1 MNMKK
6 KSKYRFLSII
16 FCFMFML
23 FAGCDGGMG
32 GIGGDSP
39 RSLDGVKVLS
49 KPATYSFS
57 EAVGDYA
64 SEYYYNLFAR
74 EILSKLYSVYEDIS
88 YQSGSIADALLDN
101 LDTLNGET
109 YENFSDENNKFYLFD
124 SLRYTI
130 KSVTNTNNESGDLVR
145 QTIIIDTNS
154 KWNWTIENKA
164 GNYSNIF
171 EKLTEETSS
180 YNSIVTY
187 NSTTGEII
195 ISDTS
200 LLDLL
205 FEIFTSS
212 GEIDNYFPYFGQIY
226 DSNIKAYKEG
236 TNITNYWSSP
246 YYQREVEGKTDV
258 QIDAVNYFQ
267 DAFEYV
273 TYLFVLGYDYVNV
286 SEDGNKT
293 PSEDA
298 PLFTFTTTYGADGLI
313 SGISVNGWGNTP
325 ISIGDALG
333 RVKALYK
340 DQGGYI
346 GITAENKEQIKRFIQ
361 DVVLGE
367 NAYKQEYNQI
377 SIGLYENTEESGV
390 ASQPVKTGELKL
402 NRNYDKI
409 IENVID
415 YACGEAPIG
424 YDSTY
429 DNGDGTT
436 GKTIGLDSPYVVSK
450 ITDYKGDYFFANY
463 ENNDDS
469 QMFKYIDAAEYQ
481 SMVLYPQETELNIP
495 LSDIWIGF
503 EYFENPDSSKTMAES
518 ITINV
523 GFRYF
528 SSTAN
533 GGQGEIVCSGE
544 KQLEVKYGKNGEV
557 SGENPDVN
565 WVYIGYSELEQ
576 GQYDIALTKDLAI
589 KTKFNSNIGNSVI
602 NPFVSGTE
610 ITTNYASKL
619 ISGTDKAREYYKL
632 NPSSS
637 YGFYG
642 TLDESKFSV
651 QNAGADA
658 CDFLELYFDV
668 VKVKGASGINYN
680 YKVALIQYAVEDV

>member
-6 KSKYRFLSII
+6 KSRYRFLSII
-16 FCFMFML
+16 FCFMFAL

-39 RSLDGVKVLS
+39 KSLDGVKVLS
-49 KPATYSFS
+49 KPATYNFS

-74 EILSKLYSVYEDIS
+74 EVMYNLYSVYENMSYNYDVGSQITQDID
-88 YQSGSIADALLDN
+88 IN
-101 LDTLNGET
+101 NGET
-109 YENFSDENNKFYLFD
+109 YGHFVTENNKYYLYD

-130 KSVTNTNNESGDLVR
+130 KSITNTNDESGSSIR

-164 GNYSNIF
+164 GVYSNIF
-171 EKLTEETSS
+171 EKMIITSP
-180 YNSIVTY
+180 YNSMVTY

-195 ISDTS
+195 ISGSTFLE
-200 LLDLL
+200 LLDSV
-205 FEIFTSS
+205 ESTM
-212 GEIDNYFPYFGQIY
+212 FPSFRQIY
-226 DSNIKAYKEG
+226 DSNKEVKKEG
-236 TNITNYWSSP
+236 TNVTNYWSSP
-246 YYQREVEGKTDV
+246 YYQKEIEGKTDA
-258 QIDAVNYFQ
+258 QIDVVNYFQ

-298 PLFTFTTTYGADGLI
+298 PLFTFTKTYGADGLI
-313 SGISVNGWGNTP
+313 SGISVNGWGSTP

-346 GITAENKEQIKRFIQ
+346 GITAENKEQIKRFVK

-415 YACGEAPIG
+415 YACGQAPIG
-424 YDSTY
+424 YDSAY

-450 ITDYKGDYFFANY
+450 ITDYRGDYFFANY

-557 SGENPDVN
+557 SGEDPDVN

-576 GQYDIALTKDLAI
+576 GQYDIALTKDLSI

>member
-1 MNMKK
+1 M
-6 KSKYRFLSII
+6 
-16 FCFMFML
+16 
-23 FAGCDGGMG
+23 
-32 GIGGDSP
+32 
-39 RSLDGVKVLS
+39 
-49 KPATYSFS
+49 
-57 EAVGDYA
+57 
-64 SEYYYNLFAR
+64 
-74 EILSKLYSVYEDIS
+74 
-88 YQSGSIADALLDN
+88 
-101 LDTLNGET
+101 
-109 YENFSDENNKFYLFD
+109 
-124 SLRYTI
+124 
-130 KSVTNTNNESGDLVR
+130 
-145 QTIIIDTNS
+145 
-154 KWNWTIENKA
+154 
-164 GNYSNIF
+164 
-171 EKLTEETSS
+171 
-180 YNSIVTY
+180 
-187 NSTTGEII
+187 
-195 ISDTS
+195 
-200 LLDLL
+200 
-205 FEIFTSS
+205 
-212 GEIDNYFPYFGQIY
+212 
-226 DSNIKAYKEG
+226 
-236 TNITNYWSSP
+236 
-246 YYQREVEGKTDV
+246 
-258 QIDAVNYFQ
+258 
-267 DAFEYV
+267 
-273 TYLFVLGYDYVNV
+273 
-286 SEDGNKT
+286 
-293 PSEDA
+293 
-298 PLFTFTTTYGADGLI
+298 I

-333 RVKALYK
+333 RVKAFYK

-346 GITAENKEQIKRFIQ
+346 GITAENKEQIKRFVK

-377 SIGLYENTEESGV
+377 AIGLYENTEESGV

-424 YDSTY
+424 YDSAY

-450 ITDYKGDYFFANY
+450 ITDYRGDYFFANY

-576 GQYDIALTKDLAI
+576 GQYDIALTKDLSI

>member
-1 MNMKK
+1 
-6 KSKYRFLSII
+6 
-16 FCFMFML
+16 MFAL

-39 RSLDGVKVLS
+39 KSLDGVKVLS

-74 EILSKLYSVYEDIS
+74 EVMYNLYSVYENMSYDYDVGSQITQDID
-88 YQSGSIADALLDN
+88 IN
-101 LDTLNGET
+101 NGET
-109 YENFSDENNKFYLFD
+109 YGHFVTENKKYYLFD

-130 KSVTNTNNESGDLVR
+130 KNITNTNDESGSLIR

-164 GNYSNIF
+164 GVYSNIF
-171 EKLTEETSS
+171 EKMIITSP
-180 YNSIVTY
+180 YNSMVTY

-195 ISDTS
+195 ISGSTFLE
-200 LLDLL
+200 LLDSV
-205 FEIFTSS
+205 ESTM
-212 GEIDNYFPYFGQIY
+212 FPSFRQIY
-226 DSNIKAYKEG
+226 DSNKEEKKEE
-236 TNITNYWSSP
+236 TNVTNYWSSP
-246 YYQREVEGKTDV
+246 YYQKEIEGKTDA
-258 QIDAVNYFQ
+258 QIDVVNYFQ

-298 PLFTFTTTYGADGLI
+298 PLFTFTKTYGADGLI

-589 KTKFNSNIGNSVI
+589 KTKFNSNIGNGVI

-668 VKVKGASGINYN
+668 VKVKGTSGINYN

>member
-1 MNMKK
+1 
-6 KSKYRFLSII
+6 
-16 FCFMFML
+16 MFML

-39 RSLDGVKVLS
+39 KSLDGVKVLS

-74 EILSKLYSVYEDIS
+74 ETLKNLYNVYENMEYDLNKNELLKDID
-88 YQSGSIADALLDN
+88 IN
-101 LDTLNGET
+101 NGET
-109 YENFSDENNKFYLFD
+109 YENFSDEKNKFYLFD

-130 KSVTNTNNESGDLVR
+130 KNITNTNDENGNLVR

-164 GNYSNIF
+164 GVYSNIF
-171 EKLTEETSS
+171 EKMIITSP
-180 YNSIVTY
+180 YNNIVTY

-195 ISDTS
+195 ISGRTLLE
-200 LLDLL
+200 LLDLAGST
-205 FEIFTSS
+205 ISPS
-212 GEIDNYFPYFGQIY
+212 FGQIY
-226 DSNIKAYKEG
+226 DSNNEAKKEG
-236 TNITNYWSSP
+236 TNVTNYWSSP
-246 YYQREVEGKTDV
+246 YYQKEIEGKTDA
-258 QIDAVNYFQ
+258 QIDVVNYFQ

-333 RVKALYK
+333 KVKALYK

-481 SMVLYPQETELNIP
+481 SMVLYPQETELNVP

-589 KTKFNSNIGNSVI
+589 KTKFNSNIGNGVI

>member
-1 MNMKK
+1 
-6 KSKYRFLSII
+6 
-16 FCFMFML
+16 MFIL

-39 RSLDGVKVLS
+39 KSLDGVKVLS

-64 SEYYYNLFAR
+64 SEYYYNLFSR
-74 EILSKLYSVYEDIS
+74 EVMYNLYIVYENLS
-88 YQSGSIADALLDN
+88 YPDKNAEKLFENIDVN
-101 LDTLNGET
+101 NGET

-130 KSVTNTNNESGDLVR
+130 KNITNTNDENGDLVR

-164 GNYSNIF
+164 GVYSNIF
-171 EKLTEETSS
+171 EKMIITSP
-180 YNSIVTY
+180 YNNMVTY

-195 ISDTS
+195 ISGRTLLE
-200 LLDLL
+200 LLDLA
-205 FEIFTSS
+205 ESTM
-212 GEIDNYFPYFGQIY
+212 FPSFGQIY
-226 DSNIKAYKEG
+226 DSNNEAKKEG
-236 TNITNYWSSP
+236 TNVTNYWSSP
-246 YYQREVEGKTDV
+246 YYQKEIEGKTDA

-273 TYLFVLGYDYVNV
+273 IYLFVLGYDYVNV

-313 SGISVNGWGNTP
+313 PGISVNGWGNTP

-481 SMVLYPQETELNIP
+481 SMILYPQETELNIP

-589 KTKFNSNIGNSVI
+589 KTKFNSNIGNGVI

>member
-1 MNMKK
+1 
-6 KSKYRFLSII
+6 
-16 FCFMFML
+16 MFML

-39 RSLDGVKVLS
+39 KSLDGVKVLS

-74 EILSKLYSVYEDIS
+74 ETLKNLYNVYENMEYDLNKNELLKDID
-88 YQSGSIADALLDN
+88 IN
-101 LDTLNGET
+101 NGET
-109 YENFSDENNKFYLFD
+109 YENFSDEKNKFYLFD

-130 KSVTNTNNESGDLVR
+130 KNITNTNDENGNLVR

-164 GNYSNIF
+164 GVYSNIF
-171 EKLTEETSS
+171 EKMIITSP
-180 YNSIVTY
+180 YNNIVTY

-195 ISDTS
+195 ISGRTLLE
-200 LLDLL
+200 LLDLAGST
-205 FEIFTSS
+205 ISPS
-212 GEIDNYFPYFGQIY
+212 FGQIY
-226 DSNIKAYKEG
+226 DSNNEAKKEG
-236 TNITNYWSSP
+236 TNVTNYWSSP
-246 YYQREVEGKTDV
+246 YYQKEIEGKTDA

-286 SEDGNKT
+286 SEDGNKI
-293 PSEDA
+293 PSEDV

-589 KTKFNSNIGNSVI
+589 KTKFNSNIGNGVI

>member
-1 MNMKK
+1 
-6 KSKYRFLSII
+6 
-16 FCFMFML
+16 MFAL

-32 GIGGDSP
+32 GIGGDNP
-39 RSLDGVKVLS
+39 KSLDGVKVLS

-74 EILSKLYSVYEDIS
+74 EVMYNLYSVYENMSYDYDVGSQITQDID
-88 YQSGSIADALLDN
+88 IN
-101 LDTLNGET
+101 NGET
-109 YENFSDENNKFYLFD
+109 YGHFVTENNKYYLYD

-130 KSVTNTNNESGDLVR
+130 KSITNTNDESGSSIR

-164 GNYSNIF
+164 GVYSNIF
-171 EKLTEETSS
+171 EKMIITSP
-180 YNSIVTY
+180 YNSMVTY

-195 ISDTS
+195 ISGSTFLE
-200 LLDLL
+200 LLDSV
-205 FEIFTSS
+205 ESTM
-212 GEIDNYFPYFGQIY
+212 FPSFRQIY
-226 DSNIKAYKEG
+226 DSNKEVKKEG
-236 TNITNYWSSP
+236 TNVTNYWSSP
-246 YYQREVEGKTDV
+246 YYQKEVEGKTDA
-258 QIDAVNYFQ
+258 QIDVVNYFQ

-298 PLFTFTTTYGADGLI
+298 PLFTFTKTYGADGLI

-346 GITAENKEQIKRFIQ
+346 GITAENKEQIKRFVK

-415 YACGEAPIG
+415 YACGQAPIG
-424 YDSTY
+424 YDSAY

-450 ITDYKGDYFFANY
+450 ITDYRGDYFFANY

-576 GQYDIALTKDLAI
+576 GQYDIALTKDLSI

>member
-1 MNMKK
+1 
-6 KSKYRFLSII
+6 
-16 FCFMFML
+16 MFML

-39 RSLDGVKVLS
+39 KSLDGVKVLS

-74 EILSKLYSVYEDIS
+74 ETLKNLYNVYENMEYDLNKNELLKDID
-88 YQSGSIADALLDN
+88 IN
-101 LDTLNGET
+101 NGET
-109 YENFSDENNKFYLFD
+109 YENFSDEKNKFYLFD

-130 KSVTNTNNESGDLVR
+130 KNITNTNDENGNLVR

-164 GNYSNIF
+164 GVYSNIF
-171 EKLTEETSS
+171 EKMIITSP
-180 YNSIVTY
+180 YNNIVTY

-195 ISDTS
+195 ISGRTLLE
-200 LLDLL
+200 LLDLAGST
-205 FEIFTSS
+205 ISPS
-212 GEIDNYFPYFGQIY
+212 FGQIY
-226 DSNIKAYKEG
+226 DSNNEAKKEG
-236 TNITNYWSSP
+236 TNVTNYWSSP
-246 YYQREVEGKTDV
+246 YYQKEIEGKTDA

-589 KTKFNSNIGNSVI
+589 KTKFNSNIGNGVI

-651 QNAGADA
+651 QNAGAGA

>member
-1 MNMKK
+1 MKK
-6 KSKYRFLSII
+6 RSKYRFLSII

-39 RSLDGVKVLS
+39 KSLDGVKVLS

-74 EILSKLYSVYEDIS
+74 ETLKNLYNVYENMEYDLNKNELLKDID
-88 YQSGSIADALLDN
+88 IN
-101 LDTLNGET
+101 NGET
-109 YENFSDENNKFYLFD
+109 YENFSDEKNKFYLFD

-130 KSVTNTNNESGDLVR
+130 KNITNTNDENGNLVR

-164 GNYSNIF
+164 GVYSNIF
-171 EKLTEETSS
+171 EKMIITSP
-180 YNSIVTY
+180 YNNIVTY

-195 ISDTS
+195 ISGRTLLE
-200 LLDLL
+200 LLDLAGST
-205 FEIFTSS
+205 ISPS
-212 GEIDNYFPYFGQIY
+212 FGQIY
-226 DSNIKAYKEG
+226 DSNNEAKKEG
-236 TNITNYWSSP
+236 TNVTNYWSSP
-246 YYQREVEGKTDV
+246 YYQKEIEGKTDA
-258 QIDAVNYFQ
+258 QIDVVNYFQ

-333 RVKALYK
+333 KVKALYK

-481 SMVLYPQETELNIP
+481 SMVLYPQETELNVP

-589 KTKFNSNIGNSVI
+589 KTKFNSNIGNGVI

>member
-1 MNMKK
+1 
-6 KSKYRFLSII
+6 
-16 FCFMFML
+16 MFAL

-39 RSLDGVKVLS
+39 KSLDGVKVLS

-74 EILSKLYSVYEDIS
+74 EVMYNLYSVYENMSYDYDVGSQITQDID
-88 YQSGSIADALLDN
+88 IN
-101 LDTLNGET
+101 NGET
-109 YENFSDENNKFYLFD
+109 YGHFVTENNKYYLYD

-130 KSVTNTNNESGDLVR
+130 KSITNTNDESGSSIR

-164 GNYSNIF
+164 GVYSNIF
-171 EKLTEETSS
+171 EKMIITSP
-180 YNSIVTY
+180 YNSMVTY

-195 ISDTS
+195 ISGSTFLE
-200 LLDLL
+200 LLDSV
-205 FEIFTSS
+205 ESTM
-212 GEIDNYFPYFGQIY
+212 FPSFRQIY
-226 DSNIKAYKEG
+226 DSNKEVKKEG
-236 TNITNYWSSP
+236 TNVTNYWSSP
-246 YYQREVEGKTDV
+246 YYQKEVEGKTDA
-258 QIDAVNYFQ
+258 QIDVVNYFQ

-298 PLFTFTTTYGADGLI
+298 PLFTFIKTYGADGLI

-346 GITAENKEQIKRFIQ
+346 GITAENKEQIKRFVK

-415 YACGEAPIG
+415 YACGQAPIG
-424 YDSTY
+424 YDSAY

-450 ITDYKGDYFFANY
+450 ITDYRGDYFFANY

-557 SGENPDVN
+557 SGEDPDVN

-576 GQYDIALTKDLAI
+576 GQYDIALTKDLSI

>member
-1 MNMKK
+1 
-6 KSKYRFLSII
+6 
-16 FCFMFML
+16 MFAL

-39 RSLDGVKVLS
+39 KSLDGVKVLS
-49 KPATYSFS
+49 KPATYNFS

-74 EILSKLYSVYEDIS
+74 EVMYNLYSVYENMSYDYDVGSQITQDID
-88 YQSGSIADALLDN
+88 IN
-101 LDTLNGET
+101 NGET
-109 YENFSDENNKFYLFD
+109 YGHFVTENNKYYLYD

-130 KSVTNTNNESGDLVR
+130 KSITNTNDESGSSIR

-164 GNYSNIF
+164 GVYSNIF
-171 EKLTEETSS
+171 EKMIITSP
-180 YNSIVTY
+180 YNSMVTY

-195 ISDTS
+195 ISGSTFLE
-200 LLDLL
+200 LLDSV
-205 FEIFTSS
+205 ESTM
-212 GEIDNYFPYFGQIY
+212 FPSFRQIY
-226 DSNIKAYKEG
+226 DSNKEVKKEG
-236 TNITNYWSSP
+236 TNVTNYWSSP
-246 YYQREVEGKTDV
+246 YYQKEIEGKTDA
-258 QIDAVNYFQ
+258 QIDVVNYFQ

-346 GITAENKEQIKRFIQ
+346 GITAENKEQIKRFVK

-377 SIGLYENTEESGV
+377 SIGLYENTEESRV

-415 YACGEAPIG
+415 YACGQAPIG
-424 YDSTY
+424 YDSAY

-450 ITDYKGDYFFANY
+450 ITDYRGDYFFANY

-576 GQYDIALTKDLAI
+576 GQYDIALTKDLSI

>member
-1 MNMKK
+1 
-6 KSKYRFLSII
+6 
-16 FCFMFML
+16 MFAL

-39 RSLDGVKVLS
+39 KSLDGVKVLS

-74 EILSKLYSVYEDIS
+74 EVMYNLYSVYENMSYDYDVGSQITQDID
-88 YQSGSIADALLDN
+88 IN
-101 LDTLNGET
+101 NGET
-109 YENFSDENNKFYLFD
+109 YGHFVTENNKYYLYD

-130 KSVTNTNNESGDLVR
+130 KSITNTNDESGSSIR

-164 GNYSNIF
+164 GVYSNIF
-171 EKLTEETSS
+171 EKMIITSP
-180 YNSIVTY
+180 YNSMVTY

-195 ISDTS
+195 ISGSTFLE
-200 LLDLL
+200 LLDSV
-205 FEIFTSS
+205 ESTM
-212 GEIDNYFPYFGQIY
+212 FPSFRQIY
-226 DSNIKAYKEG
+226 DSNKEVKKEG
-236 TNITNYWSSP
+236 TNVTNYWSSP
-246 YYQREVEGKTDV
+246 YYQKEVEGKTDA
-258 QIDAVNYFQ
+258 QIDVVNYFQ

-298 PLFTFTTTYGADGLI
+298 PLFTFTKTYGADGLI

-346 GITAENKEQIKRFIQ
+346 GITAENKEQIKRFVK

-415 YACGEAPIG
+415 YACGQAPIG
-424 YDSTY
+424 YDSAY

-450 ITDYKGDYFFANY
+450 ITDYRGDYFFANY

-576 GQYDIALTKDLAI
+576 GQYDIALTKDLSI

>member
-1 MNMKK
+1 
-6 KSKYRFLSII
+6 
-16 FCFMFML
+16 MFAL

-32 GIGGDSP
+32 GIGGDNP
-39 RSLDGVKVLS
+39 KSLDGVKVLS

-74 EILSKLYSVYEDIS
+74 EVMYNLYSVYENMSYDYDVGSQITQDID
-88 YQSGSIADALLDN
+88 IN
-101 LDTLNGET
+101 NGET
-109 YENFSDENNKFYLFD
+109 YGHFVTENNKYYLYD

-130 KSVTNTNNESGDLVR
+130 KSITNTNDESGSSIR

-164 GNYSNIF
+164 GVYSNIF
-171 EKLTEETSS
+171 EKMIITSP
-180 YNSIVTY
+180 YNSMVTY

-195 ISDTS
+195 ISGSTFLE
-200 LLDLL
+200 LLDSV
-205 FEIFTSS
+205 ESTM
-212 GEIDNYFPYFGQIY
+212 FPSFRQIY
-226 DSNIKAYKEG
+226 DSNKEVKKEG
-236 TNITNYWSSP
+236 TNVTNYWSSP
-246 YYQREVEGKTDV
+246 YYQKEVEGKTDA
-258 QIDAVNYFQ
+258 QIDVVNYFQ

-298 PLFTFTTTYGADGLI
+298 PLFTFTKTYGADGLI
-313 SGISVNGWGNTP
+313 SGISVNGWGSTP

-346 GITAENKEQIKRFIQ
+346 GITAENKEQIKRFVK

-424 YDSTY
+424 YDSAY

-450 ITDYKGDYFFANY
+450 ITDYRGDYFFANY

-557 SGENPDVN
+557 SGEDPDVN

-576 GQYDIALTKDLAI
+576 GQYDIALTKDLSI

>member
-1 MNMKK
+1 
-6 KSKYRFLSII
+6 
-16 FCFMFML
+16 MFML

-39 RSLDGVKVLS
+39 KSLDGVKVLS
-49 KPATYSFS
+49 KPASYSFS

-74 EILSKLYSVYEDIS
+74 ETLKNLYNVYENMEYDLNKNELLKDIDIS
-88 YQSGSIADALLDN
+88 
-101 LDTLNGET
+101 NGET
-109 YENFSDENNKFYLFD
+109 YENFSDKKNKFYLFD

-145 QTIIIDTNS
+145 QTIIIDTSS

-164 GNYSNIF
+164 GVYSNIF
-171 EKLTEETSS
+171 EKMIISLGYSD
-180 YNSIVTY
+180 IVNY
-187 NSTTGEII
+187 NSTTGEVVIKGNTI
-195 ISDTS
+195 TN
-200 LLDLL
+200 L
-205 FEIFTSS
+205 FS
-212 GEIDNYFPYFGQIY
+212 GITGEFFPSFGQIY
-226 DSNIKAYKEG
+226 DSNNEVKKEG
-236 TNITNYWSSP
+236 TNVTNYWSSP
-246 YYQREVEGKTDV
+246 YYQKEIEGKTDA

-589 KTKFNSNIGNSVI
+589 KTKFNSNIGNGVI

>member
-1 MNMKK
+1 MKK

-39 RSLDGVKVLS
+39 KSLDGVKVLS

-74 EILSKLYSVYEDIS
+74 ETLKNLYNVYENMEYDLNKNELLKDID
-88 YQSGSIADALLDN
+88 IN
-101 LDTLNGET
+101 NGET
-109 YENFSDENNKFYLFD
+109 YENFSDEKNKFYLFD

-130 KSVTNTNNESGDLVR
+130 KNITNTNDENGNLVR

-164 GNYSNIF
+164 GVYSNIF
-171 EKLTEETSS
+171 EKMIITSP
-180 YNSIVTY
+180 YNNIVTY

-195 ISDTS
+195 ISGRTLLE
-200 LLDLL
+200 LLDLAGST
-205 FEIFTSS
+205 ISPS
-212 GEIDNYFPYFGQIY
+212 FGQIY
-226 DSNIKAYKEG
+226 DSNNEAKKEG
-236 TNITNYWSSP
+236 TNVTNYWSSP
-246 YYQREVEGKTDV
+246 YYQKEIEGKTDA

-589 KTKFNSNIGNSVI
+589 KTKFNSNIGNGVI

-651 QNAGADA
+651 QNAGAGA

>member
-1 MNMKK
+1 MKK

-39 RSLDGVKVLS
+39 KSLDGVKVLS
-49 KPATYSFS
+49 KPASYSFS

-74 EILSKLYSVYEDIS
+74 ETLKNLYNVYENMEYDLNKNELLKDIDIS
-88 YQSGSIADALLDN
+88 
-101 LDTLNGET
+101 NGET
-109 YENFSDENNKFYLFD
+109 YENFSDKKNKFYLFD

-145 QTIIIDTNS
+145 QTIIIDTSS

-164 GNYSNIF
+164 GVYSNIF
-171 EKLTEETSS
+171 EKMIISLGYSD
-180 YNSIVTY
+180 IVNY
-187 NSTTGEII
+187 NSTTGEVVIKGNTI
-195 ISDTS
+195 TN
-200 LLDLL
+200 L
-205 FEIFTSS
+205 FS
-212 GEIDNYFPYFGQIY
+212 GITGEFFPSFGQIY
-226 DSNIKAYKEG
+226 DSNNEVKKEG
-236 TNITNYWSSP
+236 TNVTNYWSSP
-246 YYQREVEGKTDV
+246 YYQKEIEGKTDA

-589 KTKFNSNIGNSVI
+589 KTKFNSNIGNGVI

>member
-1 MNMKK
+1 
-6 KSKYRFLSII
+6 
-16 FCFMFML
+16 MFML

-39 RSLDGVKVLS
+39 KSLDGVKVLS
-49 KPATYSFS
+49 KPASYSFS
-57 EAVGDYA
+57 DAVGDYA

-74 EILSKLYSVYEDIS
+74 ETLKNLYNVYENMEYDLNKNELLKDIDIS
-88 YQSGSIADALLDN
+88 
-101 LDTLNGET
+101 NGET
-109 YENFSDENNKFYLFD
+109 YENFSDKKNKFYLFD

-145 QTIIIDTNS
+145 QTIIIDTSS

-164 GNYSNIF
+164 GVYSNIF
-171 EKLTEETSS
+171 EKMIISPGYS
-180 YNSIVTY
+180 DIVNY
-187 NSTTGEII
+187 NSTTGEVVIKGNTI
-195 ISDTS
+195 TN
-200 LLDLL
+200 L
-205 FEIFTSS
+205 FS
-212 GEIDNYFPYFGQIY
+212 GITGEFFPSFGQIY
-226 DSNIKAYKEG
+226 DSNNEVKKEG
-236 TNITNYWSSP
+236 TNVTNYWSSP
-246 YYQREVEGKTDV
+246 YYQKEIEGKTDA

-390 ASQPVKTGELKL
+390 TSQPVKTGELKL

-503 EYFENPDSSKTMAES
+503 EYFENPDSSKIMAES

-576 GQYDIALTKDLAI
+576 GQYDIALTKDLSI

>member
-1 MNMKK
+1 
-6 KSKYRFLSII
+6 
-16 FCFMFML
+16 MFAL

-39 RSLDGVKVLS
+39 KSLDGVKVLS

-74 EILSKLYSVYEDIS
+74 EVMYNLYSVYENMSYDYDVGSQITQDID
-88 YQSGSIADALLDN
+88 IN
-101 LDTLNGET
+101 NGET
-109 YENFSDENNKFYLFD
+109 YGHFVTENNKYYLFD

-130 KSVTNTNNESGDLVR
+130 KNITNTNDESGSLIR

-164 GNYSNIF
+164 GVYSNIF
-171 EKLTEETSS
+171 EKMIITSP
-180 YNSIVTY
+180 YNSMVTY

-195 ISDTS
+195 ISGSTFLE
-200 LLDLL
+200 LLDSV
-205 FEIFTSS
+205 ESTM
-212 GEIDNYFPYFGQIY
+212 FPSFRQIY
-226 DSNIKAYKEG
+226 DSNKEEKKEE
-236 TNITNYWSSP
+236 TNVTNYWSSP
-246 YYQREVEGKTDV
+246 YYQKEVEGKTDA
-258 QIDAVNYFQ
+258 QIDVVNYFQ

-298 PLFTFTTTYGADGLI
+298 PLFTFTKTYGADGLI

-346 GITAENKEQIKRFIQ
+346 GITAENKEQIKRFVK

-377 SIGLYENTEESGV
+377 AIGLYENTEESGV

-424 YDSTY
+424 YDSAY

-436 GKTIGLDSPYVVSK
+436 GETIGLDSPYVVSK
-450 ITDYKGDYFFANY
+450 ITDYRGDYFFANY

-576 GQYDIALTKDLAI
+576 GQYDIALTKDLSI

>member
-1 MNMKK
+1 
-6 KSKYRFLSII
+6 
-16 FCFMFML
+16 MFML

-39 RSLDGVKVLS
+39 KSLDGVKVLS

-74 EILSKLYSVYEDIS
+74 ETLKNLYNVYENMEYDLNKNELLKDID
-88 YQSGSIADALLDN
+88 IN
-101 LDTLNGET
+101 NGET
-109 YENFSDENNKFYLFD
+109 YENFSDEKNKFYLFD

-130 KSVTNTNNESGDLVR
+130 KNITNTNDENGNLVR

-164 GNYSNIF
+164 GVYSNIF
-171 EKLTEETSS
+171 EKMIITSP
-180 YNSIVTY
+180 YNNIVTY

-195 ISDTS
+195 ISGRTLLE
-200 LLDLL
+200 LLDLAGST
-205 FEIFTSS
+205 ISPS
-212 GEIDNYFPYFGQIY
+212 FGQIY
-226 DSNIKAYKEG
+226 DSNNEAKKEE
-236 TNITNYWSSP
+236 TNVTNYWSSP
-246 YYQREVEGKTDV
+246 YYQKEIEGKTDA
-258 QIDAVNYFQ
+258 QIDVVNYFQ

-333 RVKALYK
+333 KVKALYK

-481 SMVLYPQETELNIP
+481 SMVLYPQETELNVP

-589 KTKFNSNIGNSVI
+589 KTKFNSNIGNGVI

>member
-1 MNMKK
+1 
-6 KSKYRFLSII
+6 
-16 FCFMFML
+16 MFIL

-39 RSLDGVKVLS
+39 KSLDGVKVLS

-64 SEYYYNLFAR
+64 SEYYYNLFSR
-74 EILSKLYSVYEDIS
+74 EVMYNLYTVYENLS
-88 YQSGSIADALLDN
+88 YPDKNAEKLFENIDVN
-101 LDTLNGET
+101 NGET

-130 KSVTNTNNESGDLVR
+130 KNITNTNDENGDLVR

-164 GNYSNIF
+164 GVYSNIF
-171 EKLTEETSS
+171 EKMIITSP
-180 YNSIVTY
+180 YNNMVTY

-195 ISDTS
+195 ISGRTLLE
-200 LLDLL
+200 LLDLA
-205 FEIFTSS
+205 ESTM
-212 GEIDNYFPYFGQIY
+212 FPSFGQIY
-226 DSNIKAYKEG
+226 DSNNEAKKEG
-236 TNITNYWSSP
+236 TNVTNYWSSP
-246 YYQREVEGKTDV
+246 YYQKEIEGKTDA
-258 QIDAVNYFQ
+258 QIDVVNYFQ

-298 PLFTFTTTYGADGLI
+298 PLFTFTKTYGADGLI

-346 GITAENKEQIKRFIQ
+346 GITAENKEQIKRFVK

-424 YDSTY
+424 YDSVY

-450 ITDYKGDYFFANY
+450 ITDYRGDYFFANY

-576 GQYDIALTKDLAI
+576 GQYDIALTKDLSI

-668 VKVKGASGINYN
+668 VKVKGSSGINYN

>member
-1 MNMKK
+1 
-6 KSKYRFLSII
+6 
-16 FCFMFML
+16 ML
-23 FAGCDGGMG
+23 FAGCDGGMR

-39 RSLDGVKVLS
+39 KSLDGVKVLS
-49 KPATYSFS
+49 KPASYSFS
-57 EAVGDYA
+57 DAVGDYA

-74 EILSKLYSVYEDIS
+74 ETLKNLYNVYENMEYDLNKNELLKDIDIS
-88 YQSGSIADALLDN
+88 
-101 LDTLNGET
+101 NGET
-109 YENFSDENNKFYLFD
+109 YENFSDKKNKFYLFD

-145 QTIIIDTNS
+145 QTIIIDTSS

-164 GNYSNIF
+164 GVYSNIF
-171 EKLTEETSS
+171 EKMIISPGYS
-180 YNSIVTY
+180 DIVNY
-187 NSTTGEII
+187 NSTTGEVVIKGNTI
-195 ISDTS
+195 TN
-200 LLDLL
+200 L
-205 FEIFTSS
+205 FS
-212 GEIDNYFPYFGQIY
+212 GITGEFFPSFGQIY
-226 DSNIKAYKEG
+226 DSNNEVKKEG
-236 TNITNYWSSP
+236 TNVTNYWSSP
-246 YYQREVEGKTDV
+246 YYQKEIEGKTDA

-390 ASQPVKTGELKL
+390 TSQPVKTGELKL

-503 EYFENPDSSKTMAES
+503 EYFENPDSSKIMAES

-576 GQYDIALTKDLAI
+576 GQYDIALTKDLSI

>member
-1 MNMKK
+1 
-6 KSKYRFLSII
+6 
-16 FCFMFML
+16 MFML

-39 RSLDGVKVLS
+39 KSLDGVKVLS
-49 KPATYSFS
+49 KPASYSFS

-74 EILSKLYSVYEDIS
+74 ETLKNLYNVYENMEYDLNKNELLKDID
-88 YQSGSIADALLDN
+88 IN
-101 LDTLNGET
+101 NGET
-109 YENFSDENNKFYLFD
+109 YENFSDKNNKFYLFD

-154 KWNWTIENKA
+154 KWNWSIENKA
-164 GNYSNIF
+164 GIYSNIF
-171 EKLTEETSS
+171 EKMIISPGYS
-180 YNSIVTY
+180 DIVNYNSI
-187 NSTTGEII
+187 TGEVVIKG
-195 ISDTS
+195 DTITN
-200 LLDLL
+200 L
-205 FEIFTSS
+205 FS
-212 GEIDNYFPYFGQIY
+212 GITGEFFPSFRQIY
-226 DSNIKAYKEG
+226 DSNNEAKKEG
-236 TNITNYWSSP
+236 TNVTNYWSSP
-246 YYQREVEGKTDV
+246 YYQKEVEGKTDA
-258 QIDAVNYFQ
+258 QIDVVNYFQ

-298 PLFTFTTTYGADGLI
+298 PLFTFTKTYGADGLI

-346 GITAENKEQIKRFIQ
+346 GITAENKEQIKRFVK

-424 YDSTY
+424 YDSAY

-450 ITDYKGDYFFANY
+450 ITDYRGDYFFANY

-557 SGENPDVN
+557 SGEDPDVN

-576 GQYDIALTKDLAI
+576 GQYDIALTKDLSI

>member
-1 MNMKK
+1 MKK

-39 RSLDGVKVLS
+39 KSLDGVKVLS
-49 KPATYSFS
+49 KPASYSFS
-57 EAVGDYA
+57 DAVGDYA

-74 EILSKLYSVYEDIS
+74 ETLKNLYNVYENMEYDLNKNELLKDIDIS
-88 YQSGSIADALLDN
+88 
-101 LDTLNGET
+101 NGET
-109 YENFSDENNKFYLFD
+109 YENFSDKKNKFYLFD

-145 QTIIIDTNS
+145 QTIIIDTSS

-164 GNYSNIF
+164 GVYSNIF
-171 EKLTEETSS
+171 EKMIISPGYS
-180 YNSIVTY
+180 DIVNY
-187 NSTTGEII
+187 NSTTGEVVIKGNTI
-195 ISDTS
+195 TN
-200 LLDLL
+200 L
-205 FEIFTSS
+205 FS
-212 GEIDNYFPYFGQIY
+212 GITGEFFPSFGQIY
-226 DSNIKAYKEG
+226 DSNNEVKKEG
-236 TNITNYWSSP
+236 TNVTNYWSSP
-246 YYQREVEGKTDV
+246 YYQKEIEGKTDA

-390 ASQPVKTGELKL
+390 TSQPVKTGELKL

-503 EYFENPDSSKTMAES
+503 EYFENPDSSKIMAES

-576 GQYDIALTKDLAI
+576 GQYDIALTKDLSI

>member
-1 MNMKK
+1 
-6 KSKYRFLSII
+6 
-16 FCFMFML
+16 ML

-39 RSLDGVKVLS
+39 KSLDGVKVLS

-74 EILSKLYSVYEDIS
+74 ETLKNLYNVYENMEYDLNKNELLKDID
-88 YQSGSIADALLDN
+88 IN
-101 LDTLNGET
+101 NGET
-109 YENFSDENNKFYLFD
+109 YENFSDEKNKFYLFD

-130 KSVTNTNNESGDLVR
+130 KNITNTNDENGNLVR

-164 GNYSNIF
+164 GVYSNIF
-171 EKLTEETSS
+171 EKMIITSP
-180 YNSIVTY
+180 YNNIVTY

-195 ISDTS
+195 ISGRTLLE
-200 LLDLL
+200 LLDLAGST
-205 FEIFTSS
+205 ISPS
-212 GEIDNYFPYFGQIY
+212 FGQIY
-226 DSNIKAYKEG
+226 DSNNEAKKEG
-236 TNITNYWSSP
+236 TNVTNYWSSP
-246 YYQREVEGKTDV
+246 YYQKEIEGKTDA

-286 SEDGNKT
+286 SEDGNKI
-293 PSEDA
+293 PSEDV

-589 KTKFNSNIGNSVI
+589 KTKFNSNIGNGVI

>member
-1 MNMKK
+1 
-6 KSKYRFLSII
+6 
-16 FCFMFML
+16 MFIL

-39 RSLDGVKVLS
+39 KSLDGVKVLS

-64 SEYYYNLFAR
+64 SEYYYNLFSR
-74 EILSKLYSVYEDIS
+74 EVMYNLYTVYESLS
-88 YQSGSIADALLDN
+88 YPDKNAEKLFENIDVN
-101 LDTLNGET
+101 NGET

-130 KSVTNTNNESGDLVR
+130 KSITNTHDESRSLVR

-164 GNYSNIF
+164 GVYSNIF
-171 EKLTEETSS
+171 EKMIITSP
-180 YNSIVTY
+180 YNSMVTY

-195 ISDTS
+195 ISGSTFLE
-200 LLDLL
+200 LLDSAGST
-205 FEIFTSS
+205 ISPS
-212 GEIDNYFPYFGQIY
+212 FGQIY
-226 DSNIKAYKEG
+226 DSNNEAKKEG
-236 TNITNYWSSP
+236 TNVTNYWSSP
-246 YYQREVEGKTDV
+246 YYQKEIEGKTDA

-589 KTKFNSNIGNSVI
+589 KTKFNSNIGNGVI

-651 QNAGADA
+651 QNAGAGA

>member
-1 MNMKK
+1 
-6 KSKYRFLSII
+6 
-16 FCFMFML
+16 MFAL

-39 RSLDGVKVLS
+39 KSLDGVKVLS

-74 EILSKLYSVYEDIS
+74 EVMYNLYSVYENMSYDYDVGSQITQDID
-88 YQSGSIADALLDN
+88 IN
-101 LDTLNGET
+101 NGET
-109 YENFSDENNKFYLFD
+109 YGHFVTENNKYYLFD

-130 KSVTNTNNESGDLVR
+130 KNITNTNDESGSLIR

-164 GNYSNIF
+164 GVYSNIF
-171 EKLTEETSS
+171 EKMIITSP
-180 YNSIVTY
+180 YNSMVTY

-195 ISDTS
+195 ISGSTFLE
-200 LLDLL
+200 LLDSV
-205 FEIFTSS
+205 ESTM
-212 GEIDNYFPYFGQIY
+212 FPSFRQIY
-226 DSNIKAYKEG
+226 DSNKEEKKEE
-236 TNITNYWSSP
+236 TNVTNYWSSP
-246 YYQREVEGKTDV
+246 YYQKEVEGKTDA
-258 QIDAVNYFQ
+258 QIDVVNYFQ

-298 PLFTFTTTYGADGLI
+298 PLFTFTKTYGADGLI

-346 GITAENKEQIKRFIQ
+346 GITAENKEQIKRFVK

-377 SIGLYENTEESGV
+377 AIGLYENTEESGV

-424 YDSTY
+424 YDSAY

-450 ITDYKGDYFFANY
+450 ITDYRGDYFFANY

-576 GQYDIALTKDLAI
+576 GQYDIALTKDLSI

>member
-1 MNMKK
+1 
-6 KSKYRFLSII
+6 
-16 FCFMFML
+16 MFML

-39 RSLDGVKVLS
+39 KSLDGVKVLS
-49 KPATYSFS
+49 KPASYSFS

-74 EILSKLYSVYEDIS
+74 ETLKNLYNVYENMEYDLNKNELLKDIDIS
-88 YQSGSIADALLDN
+88 
-101 LDTLNGET
+101 NGET
-109 YENFSDENNKFYLFD
+109 YENFSDKKNKFYLFD

-145 QTIIIDTNS
+145 QTIIIDTSS

-164 GNYSNIF
+164 GVYSNIF
-171 EKLTEETSS
+171 EKMIISLGYSD
-180 YNSIVTY
+180 IVNY
-187 NSTTGEII
+187 NSTTGEVVIKGNTI
-195 ISDTS
+195 TN
-200 LLDLL
+200 L
-205 FEIFTSS
+205 FS
-212 GEIDNYFPYFGQIY
+212 GITGEFFPSFGQIY
-226 DSNIKAYKEG
+226 DSNNEVKKEG
-236 TNITNYWSSP
+236 TNVTNYWSSP
-246 YYQREVEGKTDV
+246 YYQKEIEGKTDA

-589 KTKFNSNIGNSVI
+589 KTKFNSNIGNGVI

-651 QNAGADA
+651 QNAGAGA

>member
-1 MNMKK
+1 
-6 KSKYRFLSII
+6 
-16 FCFMFML
+16 MFVL

-32 GIGGDSP
+32 GIGGIGGDSP
-39 RSLDGVKVLS
+39 KSLDGVKVLS
-49 KPATYSFS
+49 KPATYNFS

-74 EILSKLYSVYEDIS
+74 EVMYNLYSVYENMSYDIDVGD
-88 YQSGSIADALLDN
+88 QITKDIDI
-101 LDTLNGET
+101 DNGET
-109 YENFSDENNKFYLFD
+109 YGHFVTENNKYYLYD
-124 SLRYTI
+124 SLRYTT
-130 KSVTNTNNESGDLVR
+130 KSITSTNDESGDLVK
-145 QTIIIDTNS
+145 QTIKIDTNS
-154 KWNWTIENKA
+154 KWNWTIENEA
-164 GNYSNIF
+164 GVYSNIF
-171 EKLTEETSS
+171 EKLTSQESLYKDIVN
-180 YNSIVTY
+180 YNKSAGEVVI
-187 NSTTGEII
+187 TG
-195 ISDTS
+195 TS
-200 LLDLL
+200 LLDILDL
-205 FEIFTSS
+205 
-212 GEIDNYFPYFGQIY
+212 NVAYFPSFNEIY
-226 DSNIKAYKEG
+226 GAKTSVKKEG
-236 TNITNYWSSP
+236 TEVTNYWTSP
-246 YYQREVEGKTDV
+246 YYQKEVEGKTDA

-273 TYLFVLGYDYVNV
+273 TYLFVLGYDYANI

-293 PSEDA
+293 QSDDA
-298 PLFTFTTTYGADGLI
+298 PLFTFTISYGTDGLV
-313 SGISVNGWGNTP
+313 SGIAVNGWGNTP
-325 ISIGDALG
+325 ISIGEALG
-333 RVKALYK
+333 NVKALYK
-340 DQGGYI
+340 EQGGYV

-367 NAYKQEYNQI
+367 NAYKAEYNQI

-390 ASQPVKTGELKL
+390 VSQPVKTGELKL

-409 IENVID
+409 IENIIN
-415 YACGEAPIG
+415 YACQEAPIG
-424 YDSTY
+424 YDSAY

-436 GKTIGLDSPYVVSK
+436 GKVIGLDNPYVVSK
-450 ITDYKGDYFFANY
+450 ITDYKGDFFFANY

-481 SMVLYPQETELNIP
+481 SMVFYPQESELNVP
-495 LSDIWIGF
+495 LTDIWLGF
-503 EYFENPDSSKTMAES
+503 EYYENPDSSKTMAES

-565 WVYIGYSELEQ
+565 WVYIGYSEIEQ

-589 KTKFNSNIGNSVI
+589 KTKFNNNIGGGII

-610 ITTNYASKL
+610 ITDNYASKL
-619 ISGTDKAREYYKL
+619 VSGTDKAREYYKL

-651 QNAGADA
+651 QNAGVDA
-658 CDFLELYFDV
+658 CDFLEIYFDV
-668 VKVKGASGINYN
+668 VKVKGVSGINYN

>member
-6 KSKYRFLSII
+6 KSRYRFLSII
-16 FCFMFML
+16 FCFMFAL

-39 RSLDGVKVLS
+39 KSLDGVKVLS
-49 KPATYSFS
+49 KPATYNFS

-74 EILSKLYSVYEDIS
+74 EVMYNLYSVYENMSYDYDVGNQITQDID
-88 YQSGSIADALLDN
+88 IN
-101 LDTLNGET
+101 NGET
-109 YENFSDENNKFYLFD
+109 YGHFVTENNKYYLYD

-130 KSVTNTNNESGDLVR
+130 KSITNTNDESGSSIR

-164 GNYSNIF
+164 GVYSNIF
-171 EKLTEETSS
+171 EKMIITSP
-180 YNSIVTY
+180 YNSMVTY

-195 ISDTS
+195 ISGSTFLE
-200 LLDLL
+200 LLDSV
-205 FEIFTSS
+205 ESTM
-212 GEIDNYFPYFGQIY
+212 FPSFRQIY
-226 DSNIKAYKEG
+226 DSNKEVKKEG
-236 TNITNYWSSP
+236 TNVTNYWSSP
-246 YYQREVEGKTDV
+246 YYQKEIEGKTDA
-258 QIDAVNYFQ
+258 QIDVVNYFQ

-298 PLFTFTTTYGADGLI
+298 PLFTFTKTYGADGLI

-346 GITAENKEQIKRFIQ
+346 GITAENKEQIKRFVK

-415 YACGEAPIG
+415 YACGQAPIG
-424 YDSTY
+424 YDSAY

-450 ITDYKGDYFFANY
+450 ITDYRGDYFFANY

-576 GQYDIALTKDLAI
+576 GQYDIALTKDLSI

>member
-1 MNMKK
+1 
-6 KSKYRFLSII
+6 
-16 FCFMFML
+16 MFAL

-39 RSLDGVKVLS
+39 KSLDGVKVLS

-74 EILSKLYSVYEDIS
+74 EVMYNLYSVYENMSYDYDVGSQITQDID
-88 YQSGSIADALLDN
+88 IN
-101 LDTLNGET
+101 NGET
-109 YENFSDENNKFYLFD
+109 YGHFVTENKKYYLFD

-130 KSVTNTNNESGDLVR
+130 KNITNTNDESGSLIR

-164 GNYSNIF
+164 GVYSNIF
-171 EKLTEETSS
+171 EKMIITSP
-180 YNSIVTY
+180 YNSMVTY

-195 ISDTS
+195 ISGSTFLE
-200 LLDLL
+200 LLDSV
-205 FEIFTSS
+205 ESTM
-212 GEIDNYFPYFGQIY
+212 FPSFRQIY
-226 DSNIKAYKEG
+226 DSNKEEKKEE
-236 TNITNYWSSP
+236 TNVTNYWSSP
-246 YYQREVEGKTDV
+246 YYQKEIEGKTDA
-258 QIDAVNYFQ
+258 QIDVVNYFQ

-298 PLFTFTTTYGADGLI
+298 PLFTFTKTYGADGLI

-346 GITAENKEQIKRFIQ
+346 GITAENKEQIKRFVK

-377 SIGLYENTEESGV
+377 AIGLYENTEESGV

-424 YDSTY
+424 YDSAY

-450 ITDYKGDYFFANY
+450 ITDYRGDYFFANY

-576 GQYDIALTKDLAI
+576 GQYDIALTKDLSI

>member
-6 KSKYRFLSII
+6 KSRYRFLSII
-16 FCFMFML
+16 FCFMFAL

-39 RSLDGVKVLS
+39 KSLDGVKVLS

-74 EILSKLYSVYEDIS
+74 EVMYNLYSVYENMSYDYDVGSQITQDID
-88 YQSGSIADALLDN
+88 IN
-101 LDTLNGET
+101 NGET
-109 YENFSDENNKFYLFD
+109 YGHFVTENKKYYLFD

-130 KSVTNTNNESGDLVR
+130 KNITNTNDESGSLIR

-164 GNYSNIF
+164 GVYSNIF
-171 EKLTEETSS
+171 EKMIITSP
-180 YNSIVTY
+180 YNSMVTY

-195 ISDTS
+195 ISGSTFLE
-200 LLDLL
+200 LLDSV
-205 FEIFTSS
+205 ESTM
-212 GEIDNYFPYFGQIY
+212 FPSFRQIY
-226 DSNIKAYKEG
+226 DSNKEEKKEE
-236 TNITNYWSSP
+236 TNVTNYWSSP
-246 YYQREVEGKTDV
+246 YYQKEIEGKTDA
-258 QIDAVNYFQ
+258 QIDVVNYFQ

-298 PLFTFTTTYGADGLI
+298 PLFTFTKTYGADGLI

-589 KTKFNSNIGNSVI
+589 KTKFNSNIGNGVI

-668 VKVKGASGINYN
+668 VKVKGTSGINYN

>member
-1 MNMKK
+1 
-6 KSKYRFLSII
+6 
-16 FCFMFML
+16 MFIL

-39 RSLDGVKVLS
+39 KSLDGVKVLS

-64 SEYYYNLFAR
+64 SEYYYNLFSR
-74 EILSKLYSVYEDIS
+74 EVMYNLYTVYENLS
-88 YQSGSIADALLDN
+88 YPDKNAEKLFENIDVN
-101 LDTLNGET
+101 NGET

-130 KSVTNTNNESGDLVR
+130 KNITNTNDENGDLVR

-164 GNYSNIF
+164 GVYSNIF
-171 EKLTEETSS
+171 EKMIITSP
-180 YNSIVTY
+180 YNNMVTY

-195 ISDTS
+195 ISGRTLLE
-200 LLDLL
+200 LLDLA
-205 FEIFTSS
+205 ESTM
-212 GEIDNYFPYFGQIY
+212 FPSFGQIY
-226 DSNIKAYKEG
+226 DSNNEAKKEG
-236 TNITNYWSSP
+236 TNVTNYWSSP
-246 YYQREVEGKTDV
+246 YYQKEIEGKTDA

-273 TYLFVLGYDYVNV
+273 IYLFVLGYDYVNV

-313 SGISVNGWGNTP
+313 PGISVNGWGNTP

-481 SMVLYPQETELNIP
+481 SMILYPQETELNIP

-589 KTKFNSNIGNSVI
+589 KTKFNSNIGNGVI

-651 QNAGADA
+651 QNAGAGA

>member
-1 MNMKK
+1 
-6 KSKYRFLSII
+6 
-16 FCFMFML
+16 MFIL

-39 RSLDGVKVLS
+39 KSLDGVKVLS

-64 SEYYYNLFAR
+64 SEYYYNLFSR
-74 EILSKLYSVYEDIS
+74 EVMYNLYTVYESLS
-88 YQSGSIADALLDN
+88 YPDKNAEKLFENIDVN
-101 LDTLNGET
+101 NGET

-130 KSVTNTNNESGDLVR
+130 KSITNTHDESRSLVR

-164 GNYSNIF
+164 GVYSNIF
-171 EKLTEETSS
+171 EKMIITSP
-180 YNSIVTY
+180 YNSMVTY

-195 ISDTS
+195 ISGSTFLE
-200 LLDLL
+200 LLDSA
-205 FEIFTSS
+205 ESTM
-212 GEIDNYFPYFGQIY
+212 FPSFGQIY
-226 DSNIKAYKEG
+226 DSNNEAKKEG
-236 TNITNYWSSP
+236 TNVTNYWSSP
-246 YYQREVEGKTDV
+246 YYQKEVEGKTDA

-267 DAFEYV
+267 DAIEYV

-533 GGQGEIVCSGE
+533 GGQGEVVCSGE

-589 KTKFNSNIGNSVI
+589 KTKFNSNIGNGVI

>member
-1 MNMKK
+1 
-6 KSKYRFLSII
+6 
-16 FCFMFML
+16 MFML

-39 RSLDGVKVLS
+39 KSLDGVKVLS

-74 EILSKLYSVYEDIS
+74 ETLKNLYNVYENMEYDLNKNELLKDID
-88 YQSGSIADALLDN
+88 IN
-101 LDTLNGET
+101 NGET
-109 YENFSDENNKFYLFD
+109 YENFSDEKNKFYLFD

-130 KSVTNTNNESGDLVR
+130 KNITNTNDENGNLVR

-164 GNYSNIF
+164 GVYSNIF
-171 EKLTEETSS
+171 EKMIITSP
-180 YNSIVTY
+180 YNNIVTY

-195 ISDTS
+195 ISGRTLLE
-200 LLDLL
+200 LLDLAGST
-205 FEIFTSS
+205 ISPS
-212 GEIDNYFPYFGQIY
+212 FGQIY
-226 DSNIKAYKEG
+226 DSNNEAKKEG
-236 TNITNYWSSP
+236 TNVTNYWSSP
-246 YYQREVEGKTDV
+246 YYQKEIEGKTDA
-258 QIDAVNYFQ
+258 QIDVVNYFQ

-589 KTKFNSNIGNSVI
+589 KTKFNSNIGNGVI

-668 VKVKGASGINYN
+668 VKVKGTSGINYN